1 MGHLNVEIKAKCHN
15 HATIEQILL
24 EKEAR
29 FIGLDH
35 QVDTYFKVP
44 NGRLKL
50 REGNIENTL
59 IFYDRPNQAG
69 PKKSDIILYHVQP
82 DASLKAILEKT
93 NGVLAVVDKQR
104 KIFFIDNVKFHLD
117 EVSSLGQ
124 FVEIEAIDTVTP
136 QRDEAVGIIEEG
148 NPVTSGKGGLG
159 YDYLLQ
165 QCNFYMDL
173 FGIQEIDLLTNSY
186 SDMIME
192 KSKI

>member
-15 HATIEQILL
+15 HATVEQILL
-24 EKEAR
+24 ERNAR

-35 QVDTYFKVP
+35 QIDTYFKVP

-82 DASLKAILEKT
+82 EASLKAILEKT

-117 EVSSLGQ
+117 EVLGLGQ
-124 FVEIEAIDTVTP
+124 FVEIEAIDT
-136 QRDEAVGIIEEG
+136 EI
-148 NPVTSGKGGLG
+148 GLG
-159 YDYLLQ
+159 YAQLLE
-165 QCNFYMDL
+165 QCTFYMAL
-173 FGIQEIDLLTNSY
+173 FGIQEVDLLTHSY
-186 SDMIME
+186 SDMVME
-192 KSKI
+192 T

>member
-1 MGHLNVEIKAKCHN
+1 MGHLNVEIKAKCSN
-15 HATIEQILL
+15 HAQIEQILIARQ
-24 EKEAR
+24 AR

-35 QVDTYFKVP
+35 QIDTYFKVP

-69 PKKSDIILYHVQP
+69 PKKSEIILYQVQP
-82 DASLKAILEKT
+82 EASLKAILEKT

-117 EVSSLGQ
+117 DVLGLGQ
-124 FVEIEAIDTVTP
+124 FVEIEAIDS
-136 QRDEAVGIIEEG
+136 DGSLNYEE
-148 NPVTSGKGGLG
+148 
-159 YDYLLQ
+159 LLQ
-165 QCNFYMDL
+165 QCSFFMSIFD
-173 FGIQEIDLLTNSY
+173 IQEVDLLTHSY

-192 KSKI
+192 KSKV

>member
-15 HATIEQILL
+15 HAIIEEILL
-24 EKEAR
+24 KKNAR
-29 FIGLDH
+29 FVGLDH
-35 QVDTYFKVP
+35 QIDTYFNVP

-82 DASLKAILEKT
+82 NASLKAILEKT

-117 EVSSLGQ
+117 EVLGLGQ
-124 FVEIEAIDTVTP
+124 FVEIEAIDT
-136 QRDEAVGIIEEG
+136 EI
-148 NPVTSGKGGLG
+148 GLG
-159 YDYLLQ
+159 YEQLLQ
-165 QCNFYMDL
+165 QCTFYMTL
-173 FGIQEIDLLTNSY
+173 FDIQEADLLTNSY
-186 SDMIME
+186 SDMILE
-192 KSKI
+192 KLKK

>member
-24 EKEAR
+24 DKKAR

-35 QVDTYFKVP
+35 QIDTYFKVP

-82 DASLKAILEKT
+82 EASLKAILEKT

-117 EVSSLGQ
+117 DVLGLGQ
-124 FVEIEAIDTVTP
+124 FVEIEAIDT
-136 QRDEAVGIIEEG
+136 E
-148 NPVTSGKGGLG
+148 GGLG
-159 YDYLLQ
+159 YDYLLK
-165 QCNFYMDL
+165 QCTFYMEL
-173 FGIQEIDLLTNSY
+173 FSIQETDLLTNSY

-192 KSKI
+192 KSKE

>member
-1 MGHLNVEIKAKCHN
+1 MGHLNVEIKAKCSN
-15 HATIEQILL
+15 HAQIEQILIARQ
-24 EKEAR
+24 AR

-35 QVDTYFKVP
+35 QIDTYFKVP

-59 IFYDRPNQAG
+59 IFYDRSNQAG

-82 DASLKAILEKT
+82 DAALKAILEKT

-117 EVSSLGQ
+117 EVLGLGS
-124 FVEIEAIDTVTP
+124 FVEIEAIDT
-136 QRDEAVGIIEEG
+136 EL
-148 NPVTSGKGGLG
+148 GLG

-165 QCNFYMDL
+165 QCSFYMDL
-173 FGIQEIDLLTNSY
+173 LGIQEVDLLTNSY
-186 SDMIME
+186 SDMVME
-192 KSKI
+192 K

>member
-15 HATIEQILL
+15 HATVEQILL
-24 EKEAR
+24 DKKAR

-35 QVDTYFKVP
+35 QIDTYFKVP

-82 DASLKAILEKT
+82 EASLKAILEKT

-117 EVSSLGQ
+117 DVSGLGQ
-124 FVEIEAIDTVTP
+124 FVEIEAIDT
-136 QRDEAVGIIEEG
+136 EI
-148 NPVTSGKGGLG
+148 GLG
-159 YDYLLQ
+159 YAQLLQ
-165 QCNFYMDL
+165 QCNFYMEL
-173 FGIQEIDLLTNSY
+173 FSIQETDLLTNSY

-192 KSKI
+192 KL